1 MCRML
6 QPLFVSCFLTAT
18 APLCLWQK
26 QQMRCLF
33 KVWLH
38 LPHVCIHTRV
48 CIHVCAV
55 TNICSC
61 LWRPEDDL
69 RDHASGSVYHFD
81 FETRP
86 LTHWPDWRAS
96 TIVSLVSA
104 STVLRWKHATMLGI
118 PSGGWT
124 QVLMLVEQALSHF
137 HSPKT
142 NSDSQVTSSFIVT

>member
-86 LTHWPDWRAS
+86 LTDL
-96 TIVSLVSA
+96 T
-104 STVLRWKHATMLGI
+104 G
-118 PSGGWT
+118 
-124 QVLMLVEQALSHF
+124 EQALLFLLSLL
-137 HSPKT
+137 PQCWGE
-142 NSDSQVTSSFIVT
+142 NALLCLEYLLGVELRSSCWSSKHWAIFTALKPIPIPRLPVLSL